1 MKIDMKVIVWLST
14 LCMLI
19 MNIAE
24 IINIPWWVVF
34 APVIFWYSIWI
45 FSITILIISL
55 ALYGAKYNKKKEGKR

>member
-24 IINIPWWVVF
+24 IINVPWWVVF

-45 FSITILIISL
+45 FSITILIISF
-55 ALYGAKYNKKKEGKR
+55 ALYGAKCNKKKEGKR